1 MCIRDRSNPFLYE
14 IEVIT
19 NGDTYS
25 DRFGMRTFY
34 FDPETKLPMLNGKVH
49 YLNGTNIAMNRF
61 YEDLLRAD
69 HPFDPCLLYTSAR
82 ADHQVFQ
89 LFPCNFAA
97 FIESS
102 VTSVLFQQ
110 FFQQENPSF
119 LHPAGDSFFS
129 YFNPAGSSLQGH
141 SPLNPYVYIEFL
153 YIFYLRNT
161 TYIALFLR
169 VSSPILCEFYAISH
183 RVHSSLTQE
192 FLLKYSKCYI
202 LNYIS

>member
-1 MCIRDRSNPFLYE
+1 MARVRQGHLRQGAGPFCE
-14 IEVIT
+14 
-19 NGDTYS
+19 
-25 DRFGMRTFY
+25 R
-34 FDPETKLPMLNGKVH
+34 LNLSH
-49 YLNGTNIAMNRF
+49 R
-61 YEDLLRAD
+61 LRLTGQIVFERLHVDAGRRI
-69 HPFDPCLLYTSAR
+69 AR
-82 ADHQVFQ
+82 AVHQVFQ